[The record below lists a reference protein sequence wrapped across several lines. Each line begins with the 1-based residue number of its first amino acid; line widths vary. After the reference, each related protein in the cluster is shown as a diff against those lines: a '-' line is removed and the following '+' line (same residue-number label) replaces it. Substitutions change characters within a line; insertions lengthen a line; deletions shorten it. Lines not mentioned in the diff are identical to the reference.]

1 MDLLINNNIDNVSDI
16 KEKKN
21 TTKSLKT
28 KKNNDCQELK
38 NIAYKTMLLNGN
50 DINPKHTNCKTELN
64 ISDFLEGELNAN
76 KKESWA
82 KLDKTQRIIKLNKY
96 AEDLKLKYK
105 LSDIEF
111 ENLKKYFIKCLDRKL
126 LIKSKEINYNKD
138 SGNIINIPYLYFN
151 EETRIFILKKDDKH
165 VSTIKSLPQDKRGRS
180 KTIKNN

>member
-82 KLDKTQRIIKLNKY
+82 KLDKTQRITCN
-96 AEDLKLKYK
+96 
-105 LSDIEF
+105 S
-111 ENLKKYFIKCLDRKL
+111 N
-126 LIKSKEINYNKD
+126 
-138 SGNIINIPYLYFN
+138 
-151 EETRIFILKKDDKH
+151 T
-165 VSTIKSLPQDKRGRS
+165 T
-180 KTIKNN
+180 